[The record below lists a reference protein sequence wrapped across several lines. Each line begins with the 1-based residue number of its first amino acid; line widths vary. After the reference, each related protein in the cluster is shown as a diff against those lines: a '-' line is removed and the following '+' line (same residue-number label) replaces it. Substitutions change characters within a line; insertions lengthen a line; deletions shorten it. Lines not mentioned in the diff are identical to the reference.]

1 MAIKPYTKALMIG
14 IVLGCLGGVGMISLY
29 LKYGNINSGYT
40 TVYLLAPVLL
50 AIYFYDRLDN
60 ENRSYSKSCMLALMV
75 YLLTMGSTFIY
86 LFMFDVSFSTYF
98 TVSGGLLLLLF
109 GVLLSLVTPR
119 FFRLNKQVAVIMVLI
134 STLSLT
140 TFAQTGLYKLSPAQ
154 LTAVKTQAEATANAI
169 ITQNYKVLAKYTYP
183 AIIQMAGGE
192 DKMNATMK
200 KGMEQMKAQGFSFKS
215 LTVGD
220 IKQAKKSGTELFAIV
235 PDVLTM
241 NGNGGTII
249 ARSALIAI
257 SEDNG
262 KHWTFVDTA
271 PLQKETISKII
282 PNYPKDLPIPEK
294 SQPSF
299 ISNH

>member
-1 MAIKPYTKALMIG
+1 M
-14 IVLGCLGGVGMISLY
+14 
-29 LKYGNINSGYT
+29 
-40 TVYLLAPVLL
+40 
-50 AIYFYDRLDN
+50 
-60 ENRSYSKSCMLALMV
+60 RSFK
-75 YLLTMGSTFIY
+75 
-86 LFMFDVSFSTYF
+86 
-98 TVSGGLLLLLF
+98 
-109 GVLLSLVTPR
+109 LLSLFVL
-119 FFRLNKQVAVIMVLI
+119 FFVVDAH
-134 STLSLT
+134 
-140 TFAQTGLYKLSPAQ
+140 AQSGMYKLSPVQ
-154 LTAVKTQAEATANAI
+154 LAAVKTQAEATANAI

-192 DKMNATMK
+192 AKMNATMK

-215 LTVGD
+215 LTIGD

-257 SEDNG
+257 SDDNG

-271 PLQKETISKII
+271 PLQKETITKII